1 MARLLITTVGT
12 SLLTNRDD
20 RPWTWSHWNKDESLP
35 DSEDVDG
42 WLTNADPVKASAEMN
57 TLHRRNIDETDRIS
71 FLHSD
76 TDEGRYC
83 SERLGTYYDQKCRE
97 VRQSVLEAL
106 SYHDQSFAQSGLKS
120 LISVTIQEIRY
131 AREQS
136 LTPIFCAT
144 GGFKAEIAYL
154 NILGALLNIEV
165 YYIHELHREEV
176 QLPSLP
182 LTWDTDYVL
191 QHQDFFEWIKE
202 KIRRSTEVKTW
213 LKARP
218 ELRPL
223 VAEINIDGDSYT
235 DLSAAGEL
243 LFEAAKEFRPR
254 AVWPEPNPNEPQN
267 KNRLSGIDHKRPDRW
282 EQFVD
287 RLCKI
292 DCVSYVW
299 YNKKAKGGTN
309 VKIMNGDEGI
319 IGVRFGPTG
328 SELLLQVETTACGNE
343 QTELVAAHI
352 RRIRNG
358 F

>member
-20 RPWTWSHWNKDESLP
+20 RPWKWSHWNQEEPLP
-35 DSEDVDG
+35 DPVLVDA
-42 WLTNADPVKASAEMN
+42 WLATADPVKVSAEMN
-57 TLHRRNIDETDRIS
+57 TLHRRQIDKTDQIS

-76 TDEGRYC
+76 TPEGKYC
-83 SERLGTYYDQKCRE
+83 SKRLGAYYANKCRD
-97 VRQSVLEAL
+97 VRQCVLSAL
-106 SYHDQSFAQSGLKS
+106 SYRDKSFAQRGLKS
-120 LISVTIQEIRY
+120 LISVTLQEIRY
-131 AREQS
+131 ARKRG

-144 GGFKAEIAYL
+144 GGFKAEIAFL
-154 NILGALLNIEV
+154 NLLGALLNIEV

-176 QLPSLP
+176 LLPRLP

-191 QHQDFFEWIKE
+191 QHQDFFEWI
-202 KIRRSTEVKTW
+202 TEDLRKSPEVESW
-213 LKARP
+213 LNARP

-223 VAEINIDGDSYT
+223 VANVEIDGESYT

-254 AVWPEPNPNEPQN
+254 AVWPQPSPNSPEE
-267 KNRLSGIDHKRPDRW
+267 KYGLSGVEHHRPNGWR
-282 EQFVD
+282 QFVD

-292 DCVSYVW
+292 DCISYVR
-299 YNKKAKGGTN
+299 YNEDAYGGTN
-309 VKIMNGDEGI
+309 VKIMNSETGT

-328 SELLLQVETTACGNE
+328 NVLPLQIDTTARENE

-352 RRIRNG
+352 RRISP
-358 F
+358 